1 MAEVLITG
9 ANGEIGH
16 SLIHFLAEEG
26 RYQVVGCDLR
36 EPTPALRRLCSH
48 FYVGNILDQGLV
60 DEIHQNHCFDKVF
73 HLAGLLSSSGE
84 KNPYLAHEV
93 NVNGSMN
100 IMKLAQED
108 ANRRHK
114 PVVFMF
120 TSSIAVYG
128 LQGDPNPDRALKEH
142 ENVLPTTMYGINKHY
157 IECLGDYFGVRDKS
171 MEEQRMVNLDFR
183 CLRFPG
189 IISAESMPSGGTSD
203 FGPEM
208 LHAAAQG
215 KSYKCF
221 VKPEAKLPF
230 MVMQDAVKALLDLSR
245 ADMSK
250 LTRSVYNVNGFS
262 VSAETIRRR
271 ILADFAQADL
281 GYEVVPFRQK
291 IIDSWPRDLDDSAA
305 RNDWGWRP
313 DYAFEK
319 AFDDLLIPSVRRRY
333 SGD

>member
-16 SLIHFLAEEG
+16 SLIRFLAEEG
-26 RYQVVGCDLR
+26 RYQVIGCDLR
-36 EPTPALRRLCSH
+36 EPNAELSRLCSR
-48 FYVGNILDQGLV
+48 FYVGNILDTTLI

-84 KNPYLAHEV
+84 KNPYLAHDV
-93 NVNGSMN
+93 NVNGSIN
-100 IMKLAQED
+100 ILKMAQED

-128 LQGDPNPDRALKEH
+128 LQGDPNPDRALSED

-157 IECLGDYFGVRDKS
+157 IEQLGEYFSVRDKS

-189 IISAESMPSGGTSD
+189 IISAESVPSGGTSD

-215 KSYKCF
+215 KPYACF

-245 ADMSK
+245 AEIGS
-250 LTRSVYNVNGFS
+250 LSRSVYNVNGFS
-262 VSAETIRRR
+262 ASAADIRSR
-271 ILADFAQADL
+271 ILQDFEDATLD
-281 GYEVVPFRQK
+281 YEVVPFRQQ
-291 IIDSWPRDLDDSAA
+291 IIDSWPRDLDDTAA
-305 RNDWGWRP
+305 KRDWGWQP

-319 AFDDLLIPSVRRRY
+319 AFADLLVPAVKKQY
-333 SGD
+333 S